1 MSLSCLAYINRQSPD
16 AAALLMQHRESLIG
30 LCLQRLRLNFGRGY
44 QNFADFRMYIQENRV
59 QLKEFFFSLM
69 RCEALPDQQNAAVS
83 VLLGLLLGCL
93 KDGDNELKEL
103 ALYVFTEMSTEIH
116 FLSTSLE
123 ENMTQ
128 LIVNF
133 VKPLL
138 REDQHVLVRMRACHL
153 LASYNYLELPEEHLV
168 ELATAVY
175 NCLLANGQ

>member
-1 MSLSCLAYINRQSPD
+1 
-16 AAALLMQHRESLIG
+16 
-30 LCLQRLRLNFGRGY
+30 
-44 QNFADFRMYIQENRV
+44 
-59 QLKEFFFSLM
+59 M